1 MESVEKANVTK
12 GVRVFVTCD
21 LDVPIRDGQ
30 VVDTFRLDAALP
42 ALKYL
47 QDKGAQL
54 VLAGHLGRPDGHFV
68 PELSTKL
75 LVPYFKEKLGEG
87 GFELLENLRFDPRE
101 EQNDDFFAVS
111 LAKKA
116 DLYVNECF
124 STSHRAYASIIGV
137 PKYLPAY
144 AGLRLMKE
152 VETLHDVIKNPRRPL
167 TAIVGGVKLETKLP
181 AVFALLKMADYVLVG
196 GKLGLDWHGDV
207 VQNLIL
213 PKDYALGEKDI
224 GPETIAEFRRIIAL
238 SKSVIWSGPMGAYE
252 ESEFSL
258 GTAAVIEAI
267 STSGVYSVVGG
278 GDTIG
283 AIKKLKSLSVIDFI
297 STGGGAMLKFLVG
310 EPLPGLMALGYA

>member
-1 MESVEKANVTK
+1 
-12 GVRVFVTCD
+12 
-21 LDVPIRDGQ
+21 
-30 VVDTFRLDAALP
+30 
-42 ALKYL
+42 
-47 QDKGAQL
+47 
-54 VLAGHLGRPDGHFV
+54 
-68 PELSTKL
+68 
-75 LVPYFKEKLGEG
+75 
-87 GFELLENLRFDPRE
+87 
-101 EQNDDFFAVS
+101 
-111 LAKKA
+111 
-116 DLYVNECF
+116 
-124 STSHRAYASIIGV
+124 
-137 PKYLPAY
+137 
-144 AGLRLMKE
+144 MKE

-238 SKSVIWSGPMGAYE
+238 SKSVIWAGPMGAYE